1 LPNSQ
6 RDGTCRDGLVAAWV
20 GCAGWEGCAGWLVL
34 AAAVLA
40 GSGGRLLGGRV
51 PEPASAGT
59 GVVAAALAEVA
70 AAPVAA
76 PDLRPA
82 RPGVD
87 PLGPLAGSTMT
98 RSGDLDALL
107 CGGAGVPSPCCG
119 PPTTRTATSAAAPVD
134 VATASGAARPP
145 DRRCR
150 ALLTSDLQ
158 VAPS

>member
-1 LPNSQ
+1 ML
-6 RDGTCRDGLVAAWV
+6 T
-20 GCAGWEGCAGWLVL
+20 
-34 AAAVLA
+34 AAVLA
-40 GSGGRLLGGRV
+40 GSGARLLGGRV
-51 PEPASAGT
+51 PEPASAWT

-76 PDLRPA
+76 PDLLPPLPV

-98 RSGDLDALL
+98 RSGDFDALL
-107 CGGAGVPSPCCG
+107 SGDAGVPSPCCR